1 MRKGTFIAAAGLLA
15 TAFLVGA
22 PAQALVI
29 TPAGPG
35 LVGTSDLSANCEPDC
50 INAALGTSFVNPADL
65 AYKQDVGGPETGF
78 LAGSYETSFFN
89 TPTDPSDALIEY
101 IGGQA
106 LNCDAPLKC
115 ILNVKDGNQRPNQY
129 FFDLFVAGWNGT
141 DDLEL
146 LGFFPNQG
154 AISHVSIWAKE
165 VGCCDQDVPEPG
177 SLALLGLGLLGLGF
191 SRRRIAK

>member
-22 PAQALVI
+22 PAQALTI

-35 LVGTSDLSANCEPDC
+35 LIGTSNDTSACEPDC
-50 INAALGTSFVNPADL
+50 IPGADSTWEL
-65 AYKQDVGGPETGF
+65 AYKQDVGGPESGF
-78 LAGSYETSFFN
+78 LTGSYETTFFN

-101 IGGQA
+101 TGGPA
-106 LNCDAPLKC
+106 LSCGPSGKC
-115 ILNVKDGNQRPNQY
+115 FLVVKDGNQTPAQY
-129 FFDLFVAGWNGT
+129 FFDLGIAGWNGT

-146 LGFFPNQG
+146 LGFWPNQG
-154 AISHVSIWAKE
+154 AISHVSIWVPDE
-165 VGCCDQDVPEPG
+165 DNCCDQDVPEPG

-191 SRRRIAK
+191 SRRRKA